1 MEKFFNEKCGLLY
14 WNADLMWTFL
24 SKKVH
29 MWTFGAKCGPIWQHC
44 YRLYWFQLHGKLF
57 HNSGILKLGIRSRS
71 RPLNGLMSR
80 Q

>member
-29 MWTFGAKCGPIWQHC
+29 MWTFGAKCGPIWQHWQPNQP
-44 YRLYWFQLHGKLF
+44 YIPTDRNIDSSLV
-57 HNSGILKLGIRSRS
+57 
-71 RPLNGLMSR
+71 
-80 Q
+80 

>member
-44 YRLYWFQLHGKLF
+44 TVLCSMYKVL
-57 HNSGILKLGIRSRS
+57 ILPEI
-71 RPLNGLMSR
+71 LNNPTL
-80 Q
+80 

>member
-44 YRLYWFQLHGKLF
+44 KGPSNRPDIFQKPKKSADF
-57 HNSGILKLGIRSRS
+57 SIFILS
-71 RPLNGLMSR
+71 
-80 Q
+80 

>member
-44 YRLYWFQLHGKLF
+44 LREDGKHLSEKSEKPG
-57 HNSGILKLGIRSRS
+57 SGLWE
-71 RPLNGLMSR
+71 
-80 Q
+80 

>member
-29 MWTFGAKCGPIWQHC
+29 MWTFGAKCGPIWQHWTTVNSLNFIF
-44 YRLYWFQLHGKLF
+44 RVLYA
-57 HNSGILKLGIRSRS
+57 
-71 RPLNGLMSR
+71 PTLNFC
-80 Q
+80 

>member
-44 YRLYWFQLHGKLF
+44 
-57 HNSGILKLGIRSRS
+57 IRAQ
-71 RPLNGLMSR
+71 MSR
-80 Q
+80 IVWADLSVALILVF

>member
-1 MEKFFNEKCGLLY
+1 MEKLFKEKCGLLY

-44 YRLYWFQLHGKLF
+44 LLVFGKF
-57 HNSGILKLGIRSRS
+57 PRTIKNYKKTRS
-71 RPLNGLMSR
+71 PNTF
-80 Q
+80 

>member
-44 YRLYWFQLHGKLF
+44 TSDEDEQVFFLLRYVLSPVGSQCCGF
-57 HNSGILKLGIRSRS
+57 
-71 RPLNGLMSR
+71 P
-80 Q
+80 